1 MDIVATLQVNYPTA
15 DVDSGT
21 CHGLMMTIVT
31 INFAAVE
38 RGLLAAQQVGF
49 PTSRSTKG
57 KEVKHNAYVR
67 TPHHEGVFVEK
78 TGLGQ
83 HGPND
88 LIVLFGK
95 Q

>member
-1 MDIVATLQVNYPTA
+1 MRTYERPTMREA
-15 DVDSGT
+15 GS
-21 CHGLMMTIVT
+21 
-31 INFAAVE
+31 
-38 RGLLAAQQVGF
+38 
-49 PTSRSTKG
+49 
-57 KEVKHNAYVR
+57 
-67 TPHHEGVFVEK
+67 FVEK